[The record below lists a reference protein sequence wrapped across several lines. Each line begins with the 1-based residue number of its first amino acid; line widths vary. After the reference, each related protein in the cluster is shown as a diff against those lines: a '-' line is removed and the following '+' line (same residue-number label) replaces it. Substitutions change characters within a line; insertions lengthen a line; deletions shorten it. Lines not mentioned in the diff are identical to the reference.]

1 MLKRRTLFS
10 TLRSLL
16 LICVLAAA
24 CAGASPPPLSA
35 QERPLEIQATA
46 LPFKSD
52 DPAATSVG
60 QLRWRGGIAMT
71 ANSRRFG
78 GWSDL
83 HISADGREL
92 ASISDEGSWLT
103 AIIDTDAKGNLLGLS
118 QARIGPLRGLDGQP
132 LADKSQSDAEGM
144 ARLPDGSWLVS
155 FERNHRIWRYPDLDG
170 KPVPFPTPAE
180 IRKQPNNG
188 GIETLTALSD
198 GRVIAIS
205 EQYSV
210 QAGTVRGWIG
220 TPGSVGQSGGQ
231 SSGSQYSWAT
241 FDYATRPDFSPTSIA
256 RLPDGSFATIERAYD
271 VRHGVR
277 CRVMRFDA
285 ADLRPGATIHAKEL
299 AFLAAP
305 YAVDNLEGLA
315 ATKGA
320 RGETLLW
327 LISDDNFNPLQK
339 NVLLQFELVAAP

>member
-1 MLKRRTLFS
+1 LIS
-10 TLRSLL
+10 TVRSLL
-16 LICVLAAA
+16 LVCVLAAA

-52 DPAATSVG
+52 DPAAATVG

-83 HISADGREL
+83 HISDDGREL

-103 AIIDTDAKGNLLGLS
+103 AIIDYDAKGNLAGLS
-118 QARIGPLRGLDGQP
+118 QAKIGPLRALDGQP
-132 LADKSQSDAEGM
+132 LADKAQSDAEGM

-155 FERNHRIWRYPDLDG
+155 FERNHRIWRYPELDG
-170 KPVPFPTPAE
+170 KPVAFATPPE

-210 QAGTVRGWIG
+210 QSGTVRGWLG
-220 TPGSVGQSGGQ
+220 TPAAGGQ
-231 SSGSQYSWAT
+231 YNWAT
-241 FDYATRPDFSPTSIA
+241 FDYATRPDFSPTAIA
-256 RLPDGSFATIERAYD
+256 RLPDGAFATIERAYD
-271 VRHGVR
+271 LRHGVR
-277 CRVMRFDA
+277 CRVMRFEA

-315 ATKGA
+315 ATKGT

-339 NVLLQFELVAAP
+339 NVLLQFELVPAP